1 MDLYLKYKSLLSQT
15 QLEKAQT
22 EIKLMQAKLEQLQ
35 INSERSTEEKLD
47 ELLEK
52 ISGELDG
59 TS

>member
-1 MDLYLKYKSLLSQT
+1 
-15 QLEKAQT
+15 
-22 EIKLMQAKLEQLQ
+22 MQAKLEQLQ